1 MFNLDQ
7 ILRPHIKSMEP
18 YSSARDEFKGT
29 SGIFLDANE
38 NSMGSITSERFNRYP
53 DPYQWELKKKIS
65 QIKNVKKEKIFL
77 GNGSDEII
85 DLIFRLFCE
94 PGKDNTIIMPPTYG
108 MYEVSASI
116 NDVNIKKV
124 ALTDDYQID
133 LEAVLKAVDTHT
145 KIIWICSPNNPTG
158 NLLNLDHIQQIIAS
172 FSGIVVID
180 EAYIDFSPYKSLTS
194 QLQKYPNLIIIQT
207 FSKAWG
213 LASLRLGMAF
223 TSEEIIFYLNKIKP
237 PYNINGLT
245 QSKIL
250 DALED
255 ESHKN
260 RMVNNILYQ
269 KKLLVKDLEKLP
281 IVLKI
286 YPSDANFLLVKTTDG
301 KKIYDYLVSKGI
313 IVRDRSSVRLCEGC
327 LRITIGSEKENFAL
341 INNLQEYPIGSNQVD
356 L

>member
-1 MFNLDQ
+1 
-7 ILRPHIKSMEP
+7 
-18 YSSARDEFKGT
+18 
-29 SGIFLDANE
+29 
-38 NSMGSITSERFNRYP
+38 
-53 DPYQWELKKKIS
+53 
-65 QIKNVKKEKIFL
+65 
-77 GNGSDEII
+77 
-85 DLIFRLFCE
+85 
-94 PGKDNTIIMPPTYG
+94 

-269 KKLLVKDLEKLP
+269 KKLLLKDLEKLP
-281 IVLKI
+281 IVLEI

-327 LRITIGSEKENFAL
+327 LRITIGTEKENFAL

>member
-1 MFNLDQ
+1 MFELDQ

-65 QIKNVKKEKIFL
+65 QIKNVKKEQIFL

-85 DLIFRLFCE
+85 DLIFRLFCG

-116 NDVNIKKV
+116 NDVIIKKV

-158 NLLNLDHIQQIIAS
+158 NLLNLDHIQRIIAS

-269 KKLLVKDLEKLP
+269 KKLL
-281 IVLKI
+281 
-286 YPSDANFLLVKTTDG
+286 
-301 KKIYDYLVSKGI
+301 
-313 IVRDRSSVRLCEGC
+313 
-327 LRITIGSEKENFAL
+327 
-341 INNLQEYPIGSNQVD
+341 
-356 L
+356 